1 MLCIHDLTY
10 YRFQVCDF
18 AKTVING
25 RRFKMK
31 KYTTEEKIEFYK
43 NKIKNLENKRD
54 LELEIQD
61 ILRRLNELES
71 SVNGLM
77 IVLGDKLPR

>member
-1 MLCIHDLTY
+1 
-10 YRFQVCDF
+10 
-18 AKTVING
+18 
-25 RRFKMK
+25 MK

-54 LELEIQD
+54 LEFEVQD

-71 SVNGLM
+71 SINGVML
-77 IVLGDKLPR
+77 LLDKKLPR

>member
-1 MLCIHDLTY
+1 
-10 YRFQVCDF
+10 
-18 AKTVING
+18 
-25 RRFKMK
+25 MK

-54 LELEIQD
+54 LELEVQD

-77 IVLGDKLPR
+77 IVLGNKLPR